1 MNLRVARPRSE
12 RILAAYES
20 RYRGTRILGE
30 PGLNLTGFLSRKKV
44 IEATKPRQMAIQVR
58 PAARFFASICAR
70 KADHACELR
79 IPKLLLKFSP
89 RIFVEALSHKSV
101 RVKDGGSRS

>member
-30 PGLNLTGFLSRKKV
+30 PGLNLTGFLSRKMV

-70 KADHACELR
+70 KRSLPIMRELR
-79 IPKLLLKFSP
+79 IPKLLL
-89 RIFVEALSHKSV
+89 IFRPESSSKPLAV
-101 RVKDGGSRS
+101 RAYV